1 MRRAGLGTCVVGA
14 TILMAPCAEA
24 QDLTTAQIN
33 AIEQQIHA
41 LQSELHHMRQALS
54 QRDQQVQAARRAAAE
69 AQATAARVQAQIP
82 TGPSTQY
89 GPTGGAQVPPGMVGP
104 ATPVTT
110 GPPLPRG
117 AFQLG
122 AVTVTLGGYID
133 MRGIFRTRNEAADVG
148 SSWSGIPLGNS
159 PNHYENEFHMS
170 ARATRLSLLMQGHP
184 DPAST
189 LAGYIETDFQGAAP
203 TSNSVQSNSYVPR
216 LRQAYAQ
223 YDNSALGLH
232 VLAGQAWSLLTQ
244 YKVGLVPRQENVPIT
259 MDNSYLPGF
268 TYARQPQLRIDK
280 DFDNHRLWLAMSLEN
295 PQTTWNT
302 SGYTTT
308 GGNTAALPDGFDA
321 QITTPGG
328 SGYAP
333 TVNYSDNIAPD
344 IILKAA
350 YDPGWG
356 HYEAFG
362 IARFITDR
370 VDTVGWGKSN
380 TVLAG
385 GGGADAIL
393 PIIPKKLEFEARAL
407 VGTGIGRYGA
417 GGLPDATLKPDGTPA
432 PIPEVQAMIGLV
444 GHPTPR
450 IDLFSYVGTEQESR
464 TSFNEVIKGKNTGFG
479 YGSVLYSNAG
489 CDVELSPLTCTGNTS
504 GLTQGTLGGY
514 YKFIKGPWGTMEAGA
529 QYSYTHRQIFL
540 GVGGAPYANEQVIMV
555 DLRYLPFQ

>member
-1 MRRAGLGTCVVGA
+1 MSARHAG
-14 TILMAPCAEA
+14 A
-24 QDLTTAQIN
+24 QDATTAQIN
-33 AIEQQIHA
+33 AIEQQIRA
-41 LQSELHHMRQALS
+41 LQGELHTMRKELA

-69 AQATAARVQAQIP
+69 AQASAAKVQAEIP
-82 TGPSTQY
+82 IGLSTQY
-89 GPTGGAQVPPGMVGP
+89 GPTAGAQVPPGMVGP
-104 ATPVTT
+104 ATPVMT

-117 AFQLG
+117 SVQLG

-133 MRGIFRTRNEAADVG
+133 LRGIFRTRNQAADVG
-148 SSWSGIPLGNS
+148 SSWNSIPLANS
-159 PNHYENEFHMS
+159 PNYYENEFHMS

-184 DPAST
+184 DSTST
-189 LAGYIETDFQGAAP
+189 LAGYIETDFQGAASA
-203 TSNSVQSNSYVPR
+203 SNSVQSNSYVPR
-216 LRQAYAQ
+216 IRQLYAQ
-223 YDNSALGLH
+223 YDDTSLGLH

-259 MDNSYLPGF
+259 LDNSYLPGF

-280 DFDNHRLWLAMSLEN
+280 DFDNHRLWLALSLEN
-295 PQTTWNT
+295 PQTLWNT

-308 GGNTAALPDGFDA
+308 GGNTAALPDGFNA

-328 SGYAP
+328 SGFAP

-344 IILKAA
+344 IIVKAA

-370 VDTVGWGKSN
+370 VDAVGYGRN
-380 TVLAG
+380 ETVLAG
-385 GGGADAIL
+385 GGGAGAIL
-393 PIIPKKLEFEARAL
+393 PIIPNTLEFEARAL
-407 VGTGIGRYGA
+407 AGVGIGRYGA
-417 GGLPDATLKPDGTPA
+417 GQLPDATLKPDGTPA

-450 IDLFSYVGTEQESR
+450 IDLYGYVGTEQESR
-464 TSFNEVIKGKNTGFG
+464 TAFEEVIKGKPTGFG
-479 YGSVLYSNAG
+479 YGSVLYSNTTCDIELGAASG
-489 CDVELSPLTCTGNTS
+489 CVGNTS

-529 QYSYTHRQIFL
+529 QYSYTRRQVFS
-540 GVGGAPYANEQVIMV
+540 GVGGAPYANEQVVMV
-555 DLRYLPFQ
+555 SLRYLPFQ